1 MVIFQVALLTFG
13 VVGGLLL
20 ALRLRRQPWG
30 TISRS
35 RAAIAFGGGAAAWI
49 AFAAIALPA
58 PFSWVFVGTA
68 LALYLPTLI
77 VVVSSRAEPASGD

>member
-1 MVIFQVALLTFG
+1 MVIFQVALLAFG
-13 VVGGLLL
+13 VVGGLLF

-35 RAAIAFGGGAAAWI
+35 RAVFAFGGGAAAWI

-58 PFSWVFVGTA
+58 PFSWEFVGTA
-68 LALYLPTLI
+68 LALYLPILI
-77 VVVSSRAEPASGD
+77 AILGSRAEPASGD

>member
-1 MVIFQVALLTFG
+1 MVIFQVALLAFG
-13 VVGGLLL
+13 VVGGLLF
-20 ALRLRRQPWG
+20 ALRLRRQPWS

-35 RAAIAFGGGAAAWI
+35 RAIFAFGGGVAAWI

-77 VVVSSRAEPASGD
+77 MIVSSRAQPASGD